1 MKLLLGVLF
10 AVTLTGGDPLQTALS
25 RLDANA
31 ASFKSAKAKITYTTH
46 NVAVDLDTTQTG
58 SILLKRPAPRELR
71 ALIDFTGADA
81 HTLMLQGQTAQL
93 YYPKINTVQE
103 YEIGKNRDLFEQ
115 VFLLGFGG
123 SGKELA
129 AAYDV
134 TLLGADEVRNG
145 EKTTHLQL
153 IPKSKQVSQYL
164 RKVELWLSNSTG
176 YPVQQKGYQPSGDS
190 TLLAYADLIINSN
203 IPDSALKL
211 KPRKGF
217 QKVYPQK

>member
-1 MKLLLGVLF
+1 M
-10 AVTLTGGDPLQTALS
+10 A

-31 ASFKSAKAKITYTTH
+31 ANFKSARAAITYTTH
-46 NVAVDLDTTQTG
+46 NAAVDLDTTQNGT
-58 SILLKRPAPRELR
+58 ILLKRPAPRDLR

-81 HTLMLQGQTAQL
+81 HTLLLQGQTAQL

-123 SGKELA
+123 SGKELT

-134 TLLGADEVRNG
+134 TLLGADEVQNG
-145 EKTTHLQL
+145 ETTHLQL
-153 IPKSKQVSQYL
+153 VPKSKQVLQYL

-176 YPVQQKGYQPSGDS
+176 YPVRQKGYQPSGDF
-190 TLLAYADLIINSN
+190 TLLAYTDLTINPN